1 MKKEEIEAAASSEP
15 PAVEVRKAKLR
26 QLLAQLKRADLE
38 KREGG
43 QHEEPLRRLDAK
55 NEQRQPEPQQPPE
68 ASHLSERR
76 DLSSSRRA
84 RGASSGGGGRPRRRS
99 PSVGDAAAAA
109 RVLLGAT
116 GPAGSRRP
124 PQEAG
129 SGAVGACERA
139 TKRGGDSAAA
149 ESRWNALPSERD
161 AQVRQLASVSSTI
174 GDRGSKVSGVFGP
187 WLGRF
192 WALRWAMGGSALG
205 QDGAELLLRVGV
217 SAIPASVFA
226 DSVSS

>member
-55 NEQRQPEPQQPPE
+55 DEQRQPEPQQPPE

-99 PSVGDAAAAA
+99 PSVAETPPLPPESSLEPQARQAPEDRPRKREAAPSAPA
-109 RVLLGAT
+109 RG
-116 GPAGSRRP
+116 R
-124 PQEAG
+124 Q
-129 SGAVGACERA
+129 SGAGTRPLPRA
-139 TKRGGDSAAA
+139 GGMLCPL
-149 ESRWNALPSERD
+149 NG
-161 AQVRQLASVSSTI
+161 TH
-174 GDRGSKVSGVFGP
+174 K
-187 WLGRF
+187 
-192 WALRWAMGGSALG
+192 
-205 QDGAELLLRVGV
+205 
-217 SAIPASVFA
+217 
-226 DSVSS
+226 